1 MKLVRYGA
9 NVLATL
15 VIGVLLSRYVNGLPY
30 EFAPLP
36 ASIAFVMR
44 KAGIDTVKNADDIE
58 TMGLLVIIG
67 LSLVVAALLVWALNR
82 ALRRWQVAHRS

>member
-1 MKLVRYGA
+1 MKLLRYSA

-15 VIGVLLSRYVNGLPY
+15 AIGVLLSRYISSLPY

-44 KAGIDTVKNADDIE
+44 KAGIDTIKNADDVE
-58 TMGLLVIIG
+58 TIGLLVIIA
-67 LSLVVAALLVWALNR
+67 LSLVVAALLVWTLNR
-82 ALRRWQVAHRS
+82 VLRRWQLAHRS